1 MRPLMAAGEEGEE
14 AAQEQGEEGERR
26 AEEEE
31 EEARCPVRVPEVPTV
46 TAEERAKHEVTHM
59 PFRAWCQHCVRG
71 RGRNRPHLRK
81 RGDADGE
88 IAIPKV
94 ALDYF
99 FLGTEGNKAS
109 DNPIVIMVDEATG
122 EKYARMVEQKGVGT
136 EGQMSWLIEDLHR
149 ELVAWGHPG
158 GSRGQLIIKSDTE
171 PAIVAVREALARRH
185 GGRVVPEK
193 PAVGEKQ
200 SNGTVEEAG
209 KSVRDMALTL
219 KDHIETAAN
228 TKIEPG
234 DIIVEWL
241 VRWAAML
248 SSRYMVGA
256 DGRTPYERR
265 RGRPC
270 RTPTACFGE
279 TVFYKQLHAE
289 VKQKKFESDW
299 FKGISWGIPGTPM
312 RFWLVR
318 LPA

>member
-1 MRPLMAAGEEGEE
+1 M
-14 AAQEQGEEGERR
+14 
-26 AEEEE
+26 
-31 EEARCPVRVPEVPTV
+31 
-46 TAEERAKHEVTHM
+46 
-59 PFRAWCQHCVRG
+59 
-71 RGRNRPHLRK
+71 
-81 RGDADGE
+81 
-88 IAIPKV
+88 
-94 ALDYF
+94 
-99 FLGTEGNKAS
+99 
-109 DNPIVIMVDEATG
+109 
-122 EKYARMVEQKGVGT
+122 
-136 EGQMSWLIEDLHR
+136 
-149 ELVAWGHPG
+149 
-158 GSRGQLIIKSDTE
+158 
-171 PAIVAVREALARRH
+171 AVREALARRH
-185 GGRVVPEK
+185 GGRIVPEK

-209 KSVRDMALTL
+209 KSVRDMAMTL

-289 VKQKKFESDW
+289 IKQKSLRVIGSKVF
-299 FKGISWGIPGTPM
+299 SWDIPETPM
-312 RFWLVR
+312 RCWWARRRV
-318 LPA
+318 